1 MLKITGLRSSNPQ
14 DYYLEV
20 IARGAEEYYVRR
32 PEHAGVWIGG
42 GSSQLGLDGVV
53 APDDLR
59 AILDQRHPVTG
70 EKLSARQI
78 RRVGFDL
85 TLSAPKSVSLL
96 WALGDADQSA
106 VALGAHRAAVEA
118 TVEYLE
124 ANACQVRRG
133 GRDGYG
139 LRVEKAHGLIG
150 AAFAYF
156 TSRAADPQVHTHL
169 VIANMAEG
177 ADGRFTALHGTALF
191 EHRRAAGY
199 LYQAVLRHEL
209 HRRLGVG
216 FDPVVKGSAE
226 IAGIPKGARRV
237 FSKRRAAIEAELAAV
252 GGSGERASQTAS
264 LKTRQPKD
272 HSLVLDDLLRR
283 WRDEAA
289 RAGID
294 IRRLPAARSKRRLP
308 TGEELAEALVLD
320 RATFSFPDLVAT
332 TAALSPD
339 GATLD
344 DINRTFTS
352 FLESPLAIPLP
363 DTGRWTTAEILEL
376 ERRSIDTAR
385 HRRDTRVAVVHG
397 HTLTA
402 ALAARPSLSAEQR
415 RMVRHVCAS
424 GNGVD
429 LVVGA
434 PGSGKTFA
442 LGAARLAWQAEGH
455 HVIGCALAARAAA
468 GLHADSGIPSH
479 TIAKLL
485 GDVRDGRLRI
495 TDRTVIVCDEAAMV
509 GTRDLAR
516 LIDVTDR
523 ANAKLVLVGDPKQLP
538 PIEAGGLYPALE
550 RRAGATRLVEN
561 RRQRDD
567 DERQVTLDLRRG
579 RTQRAVV
586 RLERAGRLTLGA
598 DPDVLLDQMV
608 ADWAAAKSDRT
619 DAVMIAL
626 THDAVAELNQRARTH
641 LDADGRLG
649 ETVAQIGDTDTEYA
663 IGDTVVCLRN
673 DRRLGVRNGDL
684 ATVVGAT
691 GDGLVVE
698 RAGQRIELPVSY
710 LAAGHLDHGYA
721 LTVHKAQGATYDVA
735 LLYGD
740 EHLYAE
746 AGYTALTRGRD
757 RNHVYVLADTDGSA
771 ADAVRARLARVS
783 AEPAALDLAGA
794 PVTSPLPP
802 GR

>member
-20 IARGAEEYYVRR
+20 IARGAEEYYLRR
-32 PEHAGVWIGG
+32 PEHAGVWIGA
-42 GSSQLGLDGVV
+42 GSSQLGLDGAV

-59 AILDQRHPVTG
+59 AILDQRHPITG
-70 EKLSARQI
+70 EKLPARQI

-96 WALGDADQSA
+96 WALGDAEQSTA
-106 VALGAHRAAVEA
+106 ALSAHRAAVHS

-139 LRVEKAHGLIG
+139 LRAETAHGLIG
-150 AAFAYF
+150 AAFTHF

-177 ADGRFTALHGTALF
+177 ADGRFTALHPTALF

-199 LYQAVLRHEL
+199 LYQTVLRQEL
-209 HRRLGVG
+209 HSRLGVE

-237 FSKRRAAIEAELAAV
+237 FSKRRTAIEAELAAV
-252 GGSGERASQTAS
+252 GGRGERASQTAS

-272 HSLVLDDLLRR
+272 HGLVLDDLLWR
-283 WRDEAA
+283 WRDEAS

-294 IRRLPAARSKRRLP
+294 IGRLPTTRARRRRLP
-308 TGEELAEALVLD
+308 TGEDLAEALVLD

-339 GATLD
+339 GSTLD
-344 DINRTFTS
+344 DINRTVSS
-352 FLESPLAIPLP
+352 FLESPLAIPLA
-363 DTGRWTTAEILEL
+363 DTGRWTTAEILEF

-385 HRRDTRVAVVHG
+385 RRRHTNVACVDEHL
-397 HTLTA
+397 LTA
-402 ALAARPSLSAEQR
+402 ALATRPSLSAEQR

-442 LGAARLAWQAEGH
+442 LGAARIAWQAEGH

-516 LIDVTDR
+516 LIDLTDR

-550 RRAGATRLVEN
+550 RRLGAARLTQN
-561 RRQRDD
+561 RRQRND
-567 DERQVTLDLRRG
+567 DERQVTVDLRRG
-579 RTQRAVV
+579 RTQRAVT
-586 RLERAGRLTLGA
+586 RLERAGRLTLGT

-608 ADWAAAKSDRT
+608 TDWAATKT
-619 DAVMIAL
+619 DGVEAVMIAL
-626 THDAVAELNQRARTH
+626 THDAVTELNHRARTH
-641 LDADGRLG
+641 LAAEGRLG
-649 ETVAQIGDTDTEYA
+649 ETVVQIEDTDTEYA
-663 IGDTVVCLRN
+663 MGDVVVCLRN

-684 ATVVGAT
+684 ATVTAAT
-691 GDGLVVE
+691 DEGLVVE
-698 RAGQRIELPVSY
+698 RAGQRIELPAAY
-710 LAAGHLDHGYA
+710 LADGHLDHGYA

-757 RNHVYVLADTDGSA
+757 RNQLYVLADVDTASA
-771 ADAVRARLARVS
+771 DVLRSRLTRVA
-783 AEPAALDLAGA
+783 AEPAASDVGLL
-794 PVTSPLPP
+794 
-802 GR
+802 R

>member
-1 MLKITGLRSSNPQ
+1 
-14 DYYLEV
+14 
-20 IARGAEEYYVRR
+20 
-32 PEHAGVWIGG
+32 
-42 GSSQLGLDGVV
+42 
-53 APDDLR
+53 
-59 AILDQRHPVTG
+59 
-70 EKLSARQI
+70 
-78 RRVGFDL
+78 
-85 TLSAPKSVSLL
+85 
-96 WALGDADQSA
+96 
-106 VALGAHRAAVEA
+106 
-118 TVEYLE
+118 
-124 ANACQVRRG
+124 
-133 GRDGYG
+133 
-139 LRVEKAHGLIG
+139 
-150 AAFAYF
+150 
-156 TSRAADPQVHTHL
+156 
-169 VIANMAEG
+169 
-177 ADGRFTALHGTALF
+177 
-191 EHRRAAGY
+191 
-199 LYQAVLRHEL
+199 
-209 HRRLGVG
+209 
-216 FDPVVKGSAE
+216 
-226 IAGIPKGARRV
+226 
-237 FSKRRAAIEAELAAV
+237 
-252 GGSGERASQTAS
+252 
-264 LKTRQPKD
+264 
-272 HSLVLDDLLRR
+272 
-283 WRDEAA
+283 
-289 RAGID
+289 
-294 IRRLPAARSKRRLP
+294 LP

-344 DINRTFTS
+344 DINRTVTS
-352 FLESPLAIPLP
+352 FLESPLAIPLAN
-363 DTGRWTTAEILEL
+363 TGRWTTADILEL

-385 HRRDTRVAVVHG
+385 RRRDTNVAGVDE

-402 ALAARPSLSAEQR
+402 ALAARPSLSTEQR

-442 LGAARLAWQAEGH
+442 LGAARLAWQAEAH
-455 HVIGCALAARAAA
+455 HVVGCALAARSAA

-495 TDRTVIVCDEAAMV
+495 TGRTVIVCDEAAMV

-516 LIDVTDR
+516 LIDLTDL

-550 RRAGATRLVEN
+550 RRLGAARLVEN
-561 RRQRDD
+561 RRQRDHG
-567 DERQVTLDLRRG
+567 ERQVTLDLRRG
-579 RTQRAVV
+579 RIHRAIT
-586 RLERAGRLTLGA
+586 RLERAGRLTVGA

-608 ADWAAAKSDRT
+608 ADWAATRT
-619 DAVMIAL
+619 DGVDAVMIAL
-626 THDAVAELNQRARTH
+626 THDAVTELNHRARTH
-641 LDADGRLG
+641 LAAEGRLG
-649 ETVAQIGDTDTEYA
+649 DTVAHIEDTDTDYA

-691 GDGLVVE
+691 DDSLIVE
-698 RAGQRIELPVSY
+698 RAGQRIELPVTY
-710 LAAGHLDHGYA
+710 LANGHLAHGYA

-757 RNHVYVLADTDGSA
+757 RNHMYVLADTDGSA
-771 ADAVRARLARVS
+771 AEAVRTRLGRVC

-794 PVTSPLPP
+794 PVTRPAAP

>member
-1 MLKITGLRSSNPQ
+1 MLKITRLRSANPQ

-20 IARGAEEYYVRR
+20 IARGAEEYYLSG
-32 PEHAGVWIGG
+32 PDQAGVWIGN
-42 GSSQLGLDGVV
+42 GSAGLGLDGTV

-59 AILDQRHPVTG
+59 AILDQRHPITG
-70 EKLSARQI
+70 EKLPARQI

-106 VALGAHRAAVEA
+106 AAVEA
-118 TVEYLE
+118 HHAAVRATVDYLE

-139 LRVEKAHGLIG
+139 LTAERARGLIG
-150 AAFAYF
+150 AAFTHF

-169 VIANMAEG
+169 VIANLAEG
-177 ADGRFTALHGTALF
+177 SDGRFTALHGTALF

-199 LYQAVLRHEL
+199 VYQAVLRHEL

-226 IAGIPKGARRV
+226 ITGIPKGARRV

-272 HSLVLDDLLRR
+272 RSLVLDELIGR
-283 WRDEAA
+283 WRDESA

-294 IRRLPAARSKRRLP
+294 VQHLPPARTGARLP
-308 TGEELAEALVLD
+308 TAPELAAALVVD
-320 RATFSFPDLVAT
+320 RATFTLPDLVAT
-332 TAALSPD
+332 TASLSPN
-339 GATLD
+339 GATLN
-344 DINRTFTS
+344 DISRTVQS
-352 FLESPLAIPLP
+352 FLDSPLAIPLAER
-363 DTGRWTTAEILEL
+363 GRWTTAEILEL

-385 HRRDTRVAVVHG
+385 QRQRAGASAIDDRSLA
-397 HTLTA
+397 A
-402 ALAARPSLSAEQR
+402 ALDARPSLSDEQQ
-415 RMVRHVCAS
+415 RMVREICTS

-442 LGAARLAWQAEGH
+442 LGAARLAWTSEGH

-516 LIDVTDR
+516 LIDLTDR
-523 ANAKLVLVGDPKQLP
+523 ANAKLVLVGDSKQLP

-550 RRAGATRLVEN
+550 RRLGAARLIEN
-561 RRQRDD
+561 RRQRDA
-567 DERQVTLDLRRG
+567 DERQATLDLRRG
-579 RTQRAVV
+579 RTDRAVA
-586 RLERAGRLTLGA
+586 RLQRSGRLTIGT

-608 ADWAAAKSDRT
+608 ADWSAARAT
-619 DAVMIAL
+619 GADAVMIAL
-626 THDAVAELNQRARTH
+626 THDAVAELNQRARAH
-641 LDADGRLG
+641 LCTEGRLG
-649 ETVAQIGDTDTEYA
+649 ETVAQIEDTGTEYA

-673 DRRLGVRNGDL
+673 DRRLGVRNGDI
-684 ATVVGAT
+684 ATVVDAT
-691 GDGLVVE
+691 DDGLIIE
-698 RAGQRIELPVSY
+698 RAGQRIELPAAY
-710 LAAGHLDHGYA
+710 LADGHLDHSYA

-735 LLYGD
+735 LTYGD

-746 AGYTALTRGRD
+746 AGYTALTRGRAE
-757 RNHVYVLADTDGSA
+757 NHAYVLVDPGAEVRA
-771 ADAVRARLARVS
+771 HEQLRARLSRQAAQS
-783 AEPAALDLAGA
+783 AAIEF
-794 PVTSPLPP
+794 
-802 GR
+802 R

>member
-1 MLKITGLRSSNPQ
+1 VLKITRLRSDNPQ
-14 DYYLEV
+14 GYYLEV
-20 IARGAEEYYVRR
+20 IARGAEEYYLRR
-32 PEHAGVWIGG
+32 PEHAGVWIGA
-42 GSSQLGLDGVV
+42 GSTRLGLDGIVD
-53 APDDLR
+53 PDDLR
-59 AILDQRHPVTG
+59 AVLDQRNPTTG
-70 EKLSARQI
+70 EKLPVRQI

-96 WALGDADQSA
+96 WALGDPDQSA
-106 VALGAHRAAVEA
+106 AALDAHHAAVRA

-139 LRVEKAHGLIG
+139 LEVETARGLIG
-150 AAFAYF
+150 AAFTHF

-177 ADGRFTALHGTALF
+177 DDGRFTALHGTALF

-289 RAGID
+289 RAGIE
-294 IRRLPAARSKRRLP
+294 ISRLPTARSTRRLP
-308 TGEELAEALVLD
+308 TEEELAEALVLD

-344 DINRTFTS
+344 DINRTVRS
-352 FLESPLAIPLP
+352 FLDSPLAIPLA
-363 DTGRWTTAEILEL
+363 DTRRWTTAEILEL

-385 HRRDTRVAVVHG
+385 RRQRTGTAVVREHA
-397 HTLTA
+397 LAA
-402 ALAARPSLSAEQR
+402 ALDARPSLSGEQEH
-415 RMVRHVCAS
+415 MVRHVCAS

-455 HVIGCALAARAAA
+455 HVIGCALAARATA

-516 LIDVTDR
+516 LIDLTDR
-523 ANAKLVLVGDPKQLP
+523 TDAKLVLVGDPKQLP
-538 PIEAGGLYPALE
+538 PIEAGGLYPALKT
-550 RRAGATRLVEN
+550 RLGAARLVEN

-579 RTQRAVV
+579 RTQRAVT
-586 RLERAGRLTLGA
+586 RLERAGRLTLDT

-608 ADWAAAKSDRT
+608 VDWAAAKTDGV

-626 THDAVAELNQRARTH
+626 THDAVTELNQRARTH
-641 LDADGRLG
+641 LAAEGRLG
-649 ETVAQIGDTDTEYA
+649 ETVAQIEDTGTEYA

-684 ATVVGAT
+684 ATVIAAT
-691 GDGLVVE
+691 DNGVVIE
-698 RAGQRIELPVSY
+698 RAGERIELPVGY
-710 LAAGHLDHGYA
+710 LADGHLDHGYA

-757 RNHVYVLADTDGSA
+757 ANRAYVIVVPQDDWSLSVESLRRRLSRSA
-771 ADAVRARLARVS
+771 AEHSAVTMID
-783 AEPAALDLAGA
+783 DL
-794 PVTSPLPP
+794 SI
-802 GR
+802 

>member
-1 MLKITGLRSSNPQ
+1 MLKITRLRSDNPQ
-14 DYYLEV
+14 GYYLEV

-32 PEHAGVWIGG
+32 PEHAGVWIGA
-42 GSSQLGLDGVV
+42 GSSQLGLDGAV

-59 AILDQRHPVTG
+59 AILAQRHPVTG

-78 RRVGFDL
+78 RRVVIAL

-96 WALGDADQSA
+96 WALGDPDRSA
-106 VALGAHRAAVEA
+106 AALGAHRAAVES

-139 LRVEKAHGLIG
+139 LRAETAQGLIG
-150 AAFAYF
+150 AAFTHF

-169 VIANMAEG
+169 VIANMAAG

-209 HRRLGVG
+209 HSRIGVG

-226 IAGIPKGARRV
+226 IADIPKGARRV
-237 FSKRRAAIEAELAAV
+237 FSKRRAAIEAELATV
-252 GGSGERASQTAS
+252 GASGERASQTAS
-264 LKTRQPKD
+264 LKTRQAKD

-294 IRRLPAARSKRRLP
+294 ISRLPATRARQRRLP
-308 TGEELAEALVLD
+308 TGEELAEALALD

-344 DINRTFTS
+344 DINRTVS
-352 FLESPLAIPLP
+352 LFLDSPLAIPLG

-376 ERRSIDTAR
+376 ERRSIDIAR
-385 HRRDTRVAVVHG
+385 RRQSAGVAAVG
-397 HTLTA
+397 ER
-402 ALAARPSLSAEQR
+402 ALADALDARPSLSVEQQ
-415 RMVRHVCAS
+415 RMVRHVCGS
-424 GNGVD
+424 SNGVD

-468 GLHADSGIPSH
+468 GLHADSDIPSH

-485 GDVRDGRLRI
+485 GDVRDGRLRV

-516 LIDVTDR
+516 LIDLTDR

-550 RRAGATRLVEN
+550 RRLGAARLVEN
-561 RRQRDD
+561 RRQRNH
-567 DERQVTLDLRRG
+567 DERKVTLDLRRG
-579 RTQRAVV
+579 RTQRAVT
-586 RLERAGRLTLGA
+586 RLQRAGRLTLGA

-608 ADWAAAKSDRT
+608 ADWAAAKT
-619 DAVMIAL
+619 DGVDALMIAL
-626 THDAVAELNQRARTH
+626 THDAVTELNHRARTH
-641 LDADGRLG
+641 LATEGRLG
-649 ETVAQIGDTDTEYA
+649 ETVAQIEDTDTEYA
-663 IGDTVVCLRN
+663 MGDTVVCLRN

-684 ATVVGAT
+684 ATVTAAT
-691 GDGLVVE
+691 DDGLVVE
-698 RAGQRIELPVSY
+698 RAGQRIELPVTY
-710 LAAGHLDHGYA
+710 LADGHLDHGYA

-735 LLYGD
+735 LTYGD

-746 AGYTALTRGRD
+746 AGYTALTRGRAE
-757 RNHVYVLADTDGSA
+757 NHAYVLVDPGAEVRA
-771 ADAVRARLARVS
+771 HEQLRARLSRQAAQS
-783 AEPAALDLAGA
+783 AAIEF
-794 PVTSPLPP
+794 
-802 GR
+802 R

>member
-1 MLKITGLRSSNPQ
+1 M
-14 DYYLEV
+14 
-20 IARGAEEYYVRR
+20 
-32 PEHAGVWIGG
+32 
-42 GSSQLGLDGVV
+42 
-53 APDDLR
+53 
-59 AILDQRHPVTG
+59 
-70 EKLSARQI
+70 
-78 RRVGFDL
+78 
-85 TLSAPKSVSLL
+85 SLL
-96 WALGDADQSA
+96 WALGDAEPSTA
-106 VALGAHRAAVEA
+106 ALGAHRAAVEA
-118 TVEYLE
+118 TVGYLE

-133 GRDGYG
+133 GRDGYA
-139 LRVEKAHGLIG
+139 LRAEKPHGLIG
-150 AAFAYF
+150 AAFAHF

-209 HRRLGVG
+209 HSRLGVG

-237 FSKRRAAIEAELAAV
+237 FSKRRTAIEAELAAV
-252 GGSGERASQTAS
+252 GGGGERASQTAS

-272 HSLVLDDLLRR
+272 HSPVLDDLLRR

-289 RAGID
+289 GAGID
-294 IRRLPAARSKRRLP
+294 VNRLPTGRARRRRLPP
-308 TGEELAEALVLD
+308 GEELAEALVLD

-344 DINRTFTS
+344 DINRTVTS
-352 FLESPLAIPLP
+352 FLESPLAIPLA
-363 DTGRWTTAEILEL
+363 DTGRWTSAEILEL

-385 HRRDTRVAVVHG
+385 RRRDTNVAGVDE

-424 GNGVD
+424 GNGVE

-485 GDVRDGRLRI
+485 GDFRDGRLPI
-495 TDRTVIVCDEAAMV
+495 TGRTVIVCDEAAMV

-516 LIDVTDR
+516 LIDLTDR

-538 PIEAGGLYPALE
+538 PIDAGGLYPALE
-550 RRAGATRLVEN
+550 RRLGAARLVEN
-561 RRQRDD
+561 RRQRDS
-567 DERQVTLDLRRG
+567 DERQVTLDLCRG
-579 RTQRAVV
+579 HTQRAVI
-586 RLERAGRLTLGA
+586 RLERAGRLTLGP

-608 ADWAAAKSDRT
+608 ADWATTKTDGV

-626 THDAVAELNQRARTH
+626 THDAVTELNHRARTH
-641 LDADGRLG
+641 LAAEGRLG
-649 ETVAQIGDTDTEYA
+649 ETVAQIEDTDTEYA
-663 IGDTVVCLRN
+663 VGDTVVCLRN

-691 GDGLVVE
+691 HDGLVVE
-698 RAGQRIELPVSY
+698 RAGQRIELPAAY
-710 LAAGHLDHGYA
+710 LADGHLAHGYA

-757 RNHVYVLADTDGSA
+757 VNRAYVMAAPEDNRSPSTESLTRRLSRSA
-771 ADAVRARLARVS
+771 AEHSAVSMIDGLS
-783 AEPAALDLAGA
+783 
-794 PVTSPLPP
+794 T
-802 GR
+802 

>member
-1 MLKITGLRSSNPQ
+1 MLKITRLRSANPEG
-14 DYYLEV
+14 YYLEV
-20 IARGAEEYYVRR
+20 IARGAEEYYIRR
-32 PEHAGVWIGG
+32 PEHAGVWIGA
-42 GSSQLGLDGVV
+42 GSTRLGLDGTV
-53 APDDLR
+53 AADDLR
-59 AILDQRHPVTG
+59 AILDQRHPATG
-70 EKLSARQI
+70 EKLPARQI

-96 WALGDADQSA
+96 WALGDEVQLAA
-106 VALGAHRAAVEA
+106 ALDAHRAAVEA
-118 TVEYLE
+118 AVEYLE

-139 LRVEKAHGLIG
+139 LQVEKAHGLIG
-150 AAFAYF
+150 AAFTHF

-199 LYQAVLRHEL
+199 LYQAVLRHQM
-209 HRRLGVG
+209 HKRLGVG

-226 IAGIPKGARRV
+226 ITGIPKGARRV

-252 GGSGERASQTAS
+252 GASGERASQTAS
-264 LKTRQPKD
+264 LKTRQAKD
-272 HSLVLDDLLRR
+272 HSLVLDELLRR

-294 IRRLPAARSKRRLP
+294 ISRLSTTRTRRRLP
-308 TGEELAEALVLD
+308 TGEELAGALVLD
-320 RATFSFPDLVAT
+320 RATFTLPDLFAT

-344 DINRTFTS
+344 DINRTVRS
-352 FLESPLAIPLP
+352 FLDSPLAIPLAES
-363 DTGRWTTAEILEL
+363 DRWTTAEILDL

-385 HRRDTRVAVVHG
+385 RRRDTRVGAVDA
-397 HTLTA
+397 HTLAA
-402 ALAARPSLSAEQR
+402 ALDSRPSLSAEQQS
-415 RMVRHVCAS
+415 MVRVVCAS

-485 GDVRDGRLRI
+485 GDARDGRLRI

-516 LIDVTDR
+516 LIELTER
-523 ANAKLVLVGDPKQLP
+523 ADAKLVLVGDPKQLP

-550 RRAGATRLVEN
+550 RRLGAARLVEN
-561 RRQRDD
+561 RRQRNA
-567 DERQVTLDLRRG
+567 DERQLTLDLRQG
-579 RTQRAVV
+579 RTGRAVD
-586 RLERAGRLTLGA
+586 RLHRSGRLTTGA
-598 DPDVLLDQMV
+598 DPDVLLDRMV
-608 ADWAAAKSDRT
+608 ADWTTARAAGD
-619 DAVMIAL
+619 DVVMIAL
-626 THDAVAELNQRARTH
+626 THDSVAELNQRARTH
-641 LDADGRLG
+641 LAAEGQLAK
-649 ETVAQIGDTDTEYA
+649 TVAQIEDTGTEYA

-684 ATVVGAT
+684 ATVVDAT
-691 GDGLVVE
+691 DNGLVVE
-698 RAGQRIELPVSY
+698 RAGQRIELPASY
-710 LAAGHLDHGYA
+710 LAYGHLDHGYA
-721 LTVHKAQGATYDVA
+721 ITVHKAQGATYDIA

-757 RNHVYVLADTDGSA
+757 RNLVYALSTAEVEPAFELRS
-771 ADAVRARLARVS
+771 RLERRT
-783 AEPAALDLAGA
+783 AEPAATDLG
-794 PVTSPLPP
+794 VS
-802 GR
+802 R